1 MFAIFMKDMII
12 SSHGGV
18 NMGILKIVFGITKV
32 LLASTTLERHTSK
45 LVTNTLCLRL
55 QVFTNYSFNGGV

>member
-1 MFAIFMKDMII
+1 MFAIFMKYMII
-12 SSHGGV
+12 SSHGV

-32 LLASTTLERHTSK
+32 LLASTTLERHTFK
-45 LVTNTLCLRL
+45 LVSNTLCLRL